1 MANNTIKTRIQL
13 KNDTEA
19 NWNKAINFIPL
30 KGEVIIYSAD
40 DTHPFS
46 RLKVGDGNTTVIN
59 LPFINTGNLNENRI
73 FVDTTINW
81 QTKPNFIPNTGDII
95 IFLDKEILTKD
106 NQIITIPGIKIGDGD
121 AYNLDLPFIGDE
133 ILDQLLDHIF
143 NSSIHTTSV
152 EKTFWNNKL
161 NCEDVVVRGTLILNR
176 N

>member
-46 RLKVGDGNTTVIN
+46 RLKVGDGNTTIIN
-59 LPFINTGNLNENRI
+59 LPFIDANTLNGNRV
-73 FVDTTINW
+73 FTDTATNW
-81 QTKPNFIPNTGDII
+81 RAKPTFIPNLGDII
-95 IFLDKEILTKD
+95 IFLDKETFVKD
-106 NQIITIPGIKIGDGD
+106 NKTVTVPGIKVGDGD
-121 AYNLDLPFIGDE
+121 AYNLDLPFVGDE
-133 ILDQLLDHIF
+133 ILEQLMDHIF
-143 NSSIHTTSV
+143 NDSIHTTSA
-152 EKTFWNNKL
+152 EKSFWNNKI
-161 NCEDVVVRGTLILNR
+161 NCNDVVVNETLILNR